1 MPEFQQCCRIRYL
14 FIDEVDSKKTSHG
27 IAVIDGFFYSFI
39 RKIEPVL
46 HEVHA
51 EHDFN
56 IFWPASTL
64 VAVIV
69 GSDELDPLIPWN
81 DFIHGIRN
89 SSRFVFRRRLEYSM
103 SQNDCCFMQH
113 TILVFDTSIIQDMV
127 SYLKQKS

>member
-1 MPEFQQCCRIRYL
+1 MHDQTSFFKAIPHILKNLLTDVMLLQQMPEFQQCCRIRDL

-39 RKIEPVL
+39 GKIEPVL

-56 IFWPASTL
+56 IFWPAATP

-69 GSDELDPLIPWN
+69 RSDELDPLIPWN
-81 DFIHGIRN
+81 DFIHGIKEFFAFCF
-89 SSRFVFRRRLEYSM
+89 SPTIGVF
-103 SQNDCCFMQH
+103 NV
-113 TILVFDTSIIQDMV
+113 T
-127 SYLKQKS
+127 K